1 VTNRYSIVS
10 HTADT
15 GIETTADT
23 LADAIGNAAF
33 AMFDL
38 MYDLSSV
45 PAEIAIAFSAVA
57 ASPEDL
63 LVEVLTGLLLRSELD
78 DVVFSRIAVS
88 ESRMRATVRASG
100 ATTVGRDLR
109 GPPIKAVTYHE
120 LRCEPIASGWMVR
133 VIFDV

>member
-1 VTNRYSIVS
+1 MTNRYSIVS

-38 MYDLSSV
+38 MYDLSSI
-45 PAEIAIAFSAVA
+45 PAETAIAFTTVA

-63 LVEVLTGLLLRSELD
+63 LVDVLSELLLRSESD
-78 DVVFSRIAVS
+78 DVVFSAIAVR
-88 ESRMRATVRASG
+88 ESRMRAAVEASG

-109 GPPIKAVTYHE
+109 GPPIKAITYHE
-120 LRCEPIASGWMVR
+120 LRCEPVAGGWMVR

>member
-15 GIETTADT
+15 GIETTANT
-23 LADAIGNAAF
+23 LGDAIGNAAF

-38 MYDLSSV
+38 MYDLSSI
-45 PAEIAIAFSAVA
+45 PAETAIAFTTVA

-63 LVEVLTGLLLRSELD
+63 LVEVLSGLLLRSELG
-78 DVVFSRIAVS
+78 DVVFSRIAVR
-88 ESRMRATVRASG
+88 ESRMRATVEASG
-100 ATTVGRDLR
+100 STTVGRDLR

-120 LRCEPIASGWMVR
+120 LRCESIAGGWMVR